1 MSSIASLE
9 AELSRQQSINRE
21 LQYELNLI
29 SSGVS
34 NAYNRLENFNRKICN
49 VMDTSTSMLDD
60 STNKMIASL
69 ETQAEIERLYIRFKA
84 MELANKRI
92 RDCNNKKYYDFA
104 NYSRV
109 RKLVQGLMD
118 NLDVNMASDRVIYK
132 SIEREH
138 LKTPDYWL
146 TCVLLSIM
154 AWKND
159 DKDLADRAMDLAM
172 KLDKKSSSIFY
183 MLFNIRM
190 NREDAALKWFMQY
203 QQCELK
209 GADQRTFLLL
219 FALISKSINASEE
232 LNEQSRTEIDKF
244 IKKVID
250 VTISSQGYSREEMV
264 IQVLD
269 HLKSFVPSEH
279 IDYPLLRKHC
289 GEYNRLNNVM
299 NQAKA
304 NVAIL
309 EYFREVIH
317 VQPEQRNAFIKNFID
332 EVIAA
337 SNDQEKAVYEEIAYN
352 ETIIRCEG
360 DVDLAKEIFGKQKI
374 HDEKEL
380 NLIYEMIEWVYGAD
394 KEDINA
400 QSKMNM
406 FVLTKDLQREAV
418 ERRTEDYR
426 AVDRKTLKVGFGDY
440 KTTMNFK
447 DQAGEVRKAEAFYQ
461 QIRDEELATIKGWPA
476 FVGFG
481 IAAAAGIASF
491 FVSYA
496 LLLVTVFGAGF
507 GVFKLLNNKTRRK
520 QAEQAY
526 EQNCRL
532 SSQLIG
538 ELFAEHKAFE
548 EEYASYD
555 AYYDEIQREL
565 DCI

>member
-289 GEYNRLNNVM
+289 DEYNRLNNVM

-507 GVFKLLNNKTRRK
+507 GVFKLLNNKTVRK

>member
-1 MSSIASLE
+1 MSDIASLE
-9 AELSRQQSINRE
+9 AELRRQQSINRE

-29 SSGVS
+29 ASGVN
-34 NAYNRLENFNRKICN
+34 NAYNRLENFNKKICN
-49 VMDTSTSMLDD
+49 VMDTSKSMLDD
-60 STNKMIASL
+60 STNKMLSAL
-69 ETQAEIERLYIRFKA
+69 ETQAEIERLYVRFKA

-118 NLDVNMASDRVIYK
+118 NLDMNMASDRVIYK

-154 AWKND
+154 GWKND
-159 DKDLADRAMDLAM
+159 DKALADRAMELAL
-172 KLDKKSSSIFY
+172 KLDMKSSSIFY

-190 NREDAALKWFMQY
+190 DREDAALKWFMQY

-219 FALISKSINASEE
+219 FALISKSINSSEE
-232 LNEQSRTEIDKF
+232 LNEQSRDEINRF
-244 IKKVID
+244 IHKVID
-250 VTISSQGYSREEMV
+250 ATITSQGYSREEMV
-264 IQVLD
+264 ENVLE
-269 HLKSFVPSEH
+269 HLRVFVPSEH

-289 GEYNRLNNVM
+289 GEYSRLNGIM
-299 NQAKA
+299 MQAKA
-304 NVAIL
+304 NIAIL

-317 VQPEQRNAFIKNFID
+317 VQPEQRNTFIKNFID

-360 DVDLAKEIFGKQKI
+360 DVDMAKEIFGKQKI

-394 KEDINA
+394 KDDING

-418 ERRTEDYR
+418 DRRTEEYR
-426 AVDRKTLKVGFGDY
+426 ACDRKHLKIGFGDY
-440 KTTMNFK
+440 KTTMNFD
-447 DQAGEVRKAEAFYQ
+447 DQAGETRKVETFYQ
-461 QIRDEELATIKGWPA
+461 EKRNAELAGIKNWPA

-481 IAAAAGIASF
+481 VGAAAAVASF
-491 FVSYA
+491 FLSYA
-496 LLLVTVFGAGF
+496 LLVVTALGVGF
-507 GVFKLLNNKTRRK
+507 GVIKLLTNKSQRK
-520 QAEQAY
+520 QLELQY
-526 EQNCRL
+526 QQNCRL
-532 SSQLIG
+532 ATQMISDLYQ
-538 ELFAEHKAFE
+538 EHKAFE

-555 AYYDEIQREL
+555 AYYEEIQREL

>member
-1 MSSIASLE
+1 MSDIASLE

-29 SSGVS
+29 ASGVNS
-34 NAYNRLENFNRKICN
+34 AYNRLENFNRKICN
-49 VMDTSTSMLDD
+49 VMDTSTAMLDD

-69 ETQAEIERLYIRFKA
+69 ETQAEIERLYVRFKA

-159 DKDLADRAMDLAM
+159 DKALADRAMELAM
-172 KLDKKSSSIFY
+172 QLDKKSSSIFY

-190 NREDAALKWFMQY
+190 DREDAALKWFMQY

-219 FALISKSINASEE
+219 FALISKSINSSEE
-232 LNEQSRTEIDKF
+232 LSEESRSEIDKF

-250 VTISSQGYSREEMV
+250 VTITSQGYSREEMV
-264 IQVLD
+264 EKVLE
-269 HLKSFVPSEH
+269 HLKVFVPSDH
-279 IDYPLLRKHC
+279 MDYPLLRKHC
-289 GEYNRLNNVM
+289 GEYSRLNSIM
-299 NQAKA
+299 MQAKA

-317 VQPEQRNAFIKNFID
+317 VQPEQRNTFIKNFID

-360 DVDLAKEIFGKQKI
+360 DVDMAKEIFGKQKI

-394 KEDINA
+394 KDDINA

-406 FVLTKDLQREAV
+406 FVLTKDLQREAI
-418 ERRTEDYR
+418 EQRTDAYR
-426 AVDRKTLKVGFGDY
+426 SCDRKTLKVGFGNY
-440 KTTMNFK
+440 KTTMNFG
-447 DQAGEVRKAEAFYQ
+447 DQAGEVRKVEAFYQ
-461 QIRDEELATIKGWPA
+461 EQRDAELATIKSWPA

-481 IAAAAGIASF
+481 VAAAAAVASF
-491 FVSYA
+491 FVSYG
-496 LLLVTVFGAGF
+496 LLLVTAFGVGF
-507 GVFKLLNNKTRRK
+507 GVIKLLNNKSTRK

-532 SSQLIG
+532 SRQMIAD
-538 ELFAEHKAFE
+538 LFAEHKAYE

>member
-1 MSSIASLE
+1 MSDIASLE

-29 SSGVS
+29 ASGVN

-49 VMDTSTSMLDD
+49 VMDTSKSMLDD
-60 STNKMIASL
+60 STNKMLASL
-69 ETQAEIERLYIRFKA
+69 ETQAEIERLYVRFKA

-154 AWKND
+154 GWKND
-159 DKDLADRAMDLAM
+159 DKALADRAMALAM
-172 KLDKKSSSIFY
+172 ELDKKSSSIFY

-190 NREDAALKWFMQY
+190 DREDAALKWFMQY

-219 FALISKSINASEE
+219 FALISKSINSSEE
-232 LNEQSRTEIDKF
+232 LNEQSREEIDHF
-244 IKKVID
+244 IRKVID
-250 VTISSQGYSREEMV
+250 ATITSQGYSREEMV
-264 IQVLD
+264 EKVLE
-269 HLKSFVPSEH
+269 HLKDFVPSESM
-279 IDYPLLRKHC
+279 DYPLLRKHC
-289 GEYNRLNNVM
+289 GDYSRLNGIM
-299 NQAKA
+299 MQAKA
-304 NVAIL
+304 NVSIL
-309 EYFREVIH
+309 EYFREVLH
-317 VQPEQRNAFIKNFID
+317 VQPEQRNTFIKSFID

-360 DVDLAKEIFGKQKI
+360 DVDMAKEIFGKQKV

-394 KEDINA
+394 KEDING

-406 FVLTKDLQREAV
+406 FVLTRDLQREAV
-418 ERRTEDYR
+418 EKRTEEYR
-426 AVDRKTLKVGFGDY
+426 ACDRKHLKVGFGDY
-440 KTTMNFK
+440 KTTMNFD
-447 DQAGEVRKAEAFYQ
+447 DQPGETRKVEAFYQ
-461 QIRDEELATIKGWPA
+461 QKRNEELAGIKNWPA

-481 IAAAAGIASF
+481 IGAAAAVASF

-496 LLLVTVFGAGF
+496 LLVVTAFGIGF
-507 GVFKLLNNKTRRK
+507 GVVKLLVNRTQRK
-520 QAEQAY
+520 QAELQY
-526 EQNCRL
+526 QQNCRL
-532 SSQLIG
+532 ATQMIG
-538 ELFAEHKAFE
+538 ELYQEHKAFE
-548 EEYASYD
+548 AEYASYD
-555 AYYDEIQREL
+555 AYYEEIQREL

>member
-507 GVFKLLNNKTRRK
+507 GVFKLLNNKTVRK